1 LPGQGYDM
9 TRVGLAV
16 RRIPAS
22 EYSVSILKW
31 YRADWFDTASTGIG
45 AKGVDRL
52 LAFAVKLPS
61 EHVF

>member
-1 LPGQGYDM
+1 M